1 MGMGAVGILPVGAD
15 SWRCPRPG
23 CGALIG
29 ADAPDSRQPLRW
41 FCGNG
46 HSGYFHVPEPMR
58 SGSGIPAPPGAA
70 HGSRRYTRCCSECG
84 EPVRAPA
91 RKCADC
97 RSHG

>member
-1 MGMGAVGILPVGAD
+1 MGAVGILPGGQIVCL
-15 SWRCPRPG
+15 RYG
-23 CGALIG
+23 CGALAG
-29 ADAPDSRQPLRW
+29 VEVLGDDRHPPRW
-41 FCGNG
+41 WCVSG

-58 SGSGIPAPPGAA
+58 SGRGIPAPPGAA

-97 RSHG
+97 RDHG

>member
-1 MGMGAVGILPVGAD
+1 MGLGAGILPPGRMLSV
-15 SWRCPRPG
+15 CPSRG
-23 CGALIG
+23 CGALTG
-29 ADAPDSRQPLRW
+29 VEVLGNPREPPRW
-41 FCGNG
+41 YCLSG
-46 HSGYFHVPEPMR
+46 HSGYFHVADPLKTGR
-58 SGSGIPAPPGAA
+58 GYPAGDP